1 MENDIIKNVAEEAKE
16 MDLNVVEMV
25 PEKKGMKVS
34 KNDIL
39 GFVSGVCSAVAARIV
54 AKKIAAKIAAKKNKN
69 KKKEDEEESESE
81 YLTVDDIQN
90 MEEE

>member
-1 MENDIIKNVAEEAKE
+1 MNDIINNVAEEAKE

-34 KNDIL
+34 KNYIL
-39 GFVSGVCSAVAARIV
+39 GFISGVCSAVAARIV
-54 AKKIAAKIAAKKNKN
+54 AKKIAAKIAAKKKN
-69 KKKEDEEESESE
+69 KKEDEETEE